1 MRLIGRLSVLETLVI
16 YIPAIAI
23 NIVSIY
29 LFEKGD
35 QAYYLNIDSLILVG
49 YACCLMGVVL
59 GQKERLLSSWSYFRF
74 YELFKADVDDY
85 DEQEMEFDKTPADL
99 DFAAM
104 VSPKFD
110 GFDESKYIRLY
121 VLTMLCCVCLS

>member
-1 MRLIGRLSVLETLVI
+1 
-16 YIPAIAI
+16 
-23 NIVSIY
+23 
-29 LFEKGD
+29 
-35 QAYYLNIDSLILVG
+35 
-49 YACCLMGVVL
+49 MGVVL